1 MQIKTYFFEVILI
14 LFLLS
19 CNSKTSHFGK
29 IYKEGEEIDIALEIN
44 DAYNSNRLEDV
55 IKYYQKNARMFIN
68 STNPIS
74 YSEFKNGI
82 ERQHFLWENISR
94 DSKYNLETYKYNDNS
109 KVTSFWF
116 IWKGTGKFS
125 KKKYQTPMNITLFWE
140 DGKII
145 EEHVYNN
152 FKSLIAE
159 EMEAY
164 EKLNN

>member
-1 MQIKTYFFEVILI
+1 MSNFLFKLMIISYFFV
-14 LFLLS
+14 S
-19 CNSKTSHFGK
+19 CNSKSRNMGEIFTEGK
-29 IYKEGEEIDIALEIN
+29 EIDIALEIN
-44 DAYNSNRLEDV
+44 EAYNTNQLKEV
-55 IKYYQKNARMFIN
+55 VKYYQKNARMFIN
-68 STNPIS
+68 STKPIS

-82 ERQHFLWENISR
+82 ERQHFLWENISK
-94 DSKYNLETYKYNDNS
+94 DSKYNLETYIYNDNS

-116 IWKGTGKFS
+116 IWMGTGKFS

-140 DGKII
+140 DDKII

-159 EMEAY
+159 EMKAY